1 MAVVSKDKTRN
12 MIENIKLRRRSKHLE
27 AFEEFREE
35 LDDYKE
41 NLHSVYNSLA
51 SDLQQVLVI
60 KENYLREYMASLSD
74 EYLAT
79 REKEFLQE
87 IKTEVS
93 EYQQSI
99 EDKIK
104 VSSDETDRIRGDR
117 MGLVEQRCKSLF

>member
-1 MAVVSKDKTRN
+1 